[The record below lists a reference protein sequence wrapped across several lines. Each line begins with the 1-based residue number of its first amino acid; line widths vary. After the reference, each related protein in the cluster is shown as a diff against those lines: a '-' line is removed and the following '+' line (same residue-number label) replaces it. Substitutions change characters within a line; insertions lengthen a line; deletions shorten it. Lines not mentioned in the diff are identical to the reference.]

1 MGRGGLM
8 IRLVSKLHSKIWS
21 AILDSGADKINSA
34 SKYVTF
40 RTLNLRSLKTTRRG
54 VAGRLV
60 PRVVASL
67 IVILC
72 IFSAVTTTDGFKVLS
87 SQMQEVATEVPA
99 LRPLADLFTSYASQ
113 SSVTIVMKEFVSDCY
128 YTGGASKRTVSVEV
142 SWTGLTDSQTIT
154 VSLPGALNG
163 ATTRVITQKDTQ
175 GTIGGQVV
183 SPILTPQVVAFEIPS
198 TFTGTLTATG
208 PSGST
213 ATPKSINVTGTCEP
227 QVCAA
232 GTVGGMVFA
241 DYDRDGLKSDGEI
254 AGVAGVT
261 ITAYSRGGYT
271 QSVETN
277 SSGVWCMT
285 LESTRY
291 PVRIEFTN
299 IPPQFAGGRSTVMPS
314 DGSGIV
320 TQPTQRRSNGVIQVI
335 SAPSQTIDLGVV
347 DPRDYCQTDPNVF
360 APCFVVNDPLPSG
373 SGVGDFPV
381 LIRMKY
387 SDVDLDPLSSTL
399 PSGRTRATSPNMMS
413 IASAKELGSV
423 WSVAYHRQRKILFVG
438 ATLRRHSGFG
448 PKGLGGIYVVNPDG
462 TGVGP
467 TGSGGYGSGASGN
480 VKDSFS
486 VETDLNIPVQNPA
499 APIGGSTSGAAANT
513 GRGLPTTQSG
523 SANDA
528 GAFDTVGKVGIGG
541 LAISEDGN
549 TLFFVNQYDKKLYW
563 IDITGY
569 DGTSGT
575 RPGPSAVGSAAI
587 PDPGC
592 VGGSWRPAGVKVRK
606 GGDVYVSGVCDA
618 QTSQS
623 ISDLRGNV
631 QAYSPASKA
640 WTPIFDFPLTYPKGA
655 ASSVRGWKPW
665 KSDSTSVGYNIS
677 AQPMFT
683 DIAFDVDG
691 AMVLGF
697 NDRMGMQ
704 LARNQL
710 LETGGS
716 STSGFTGGDLLRAF
730 FSGSAFVLENAAKA
744 GPNTGASPTNYEGPG
759 FGEFYFDNWSGSGH
773 SETFTGGIAIRPG
786 SGQVISS
793 AMDPV
798 NSSIWANGL
807 RINSNTTGQAVKGI
821 AIFTNGD
828 GSHGTAYVG
837 KSTAIGDVELG
848 CDLGGDLEIGN
859 RIWFDRNGNG
869 IQDLN
874 EPGIGT
880 TALRPN
886 GTPYFTAN
894 LPVTLWKNGAQ
905 IGSTTANGDGYYV
918 FNSKNSG
925 GPLTENTDYEVRVDM
940 SVVTNPTFKMMG
952 VSRKDA
958 GKGVMQDHR
967 DSDAELINGYA
978 VIKVKTGGPGEVE
991 HTHDIGFY
999 RFFLTFKM
1007 SAIGNTMTENTDS
1020 VVKPV
1025 DDQAPVV
1032 LPGGGLKR
1040 GAPAPQVRSGLGG
1053 ISSKGGLTQGSAAE
1067 ARNYMVPKCLTPG
1080 GLTESMAVFANTIP
1094 PSQIPGLSGS
1104 PLSRIYLDVT
1114 PTVSA
1119 IYFPSAKLIYTATGQ
1134 VVYNYGTISK
1144 IGNRIYW
1151 EGIFPAQSELTIS
1164 YYVQAGDYNPG
1175 AEISTAGIIWWD
1187 ADANNVIDESNVSND
1202 DFAELPVQAYITCS
1216 PLGAGTY
1223 PTSFTTLSDQ
1233 KAASVLIYNLYSSGL
1248 NPAQQD
1254 TRVTLTN
1261 VHPQL
1266 PSYVHLFFVDGSTC
1280 SMANWTI
1287 TLTQNQTVS
1296 LLMSD
1301 IDPNVTGYIIA
1312 VTVDEFGCPNS
1323 FNYMVGEA
1331 LVKLDSGHSANL
1343 PAVGVPA
1350 LLGGLLQCGA
1360 QDNQAQLRFDGVSYV
1375 GLPRTLAVSSLMSRA
1390 EGTDS
1395 LLVLNRIGGSLLE
1408 KVPAVGQL
1416 SGLLFNDSE
1425 TAGSFTLA
1433 GASCQSRFTLNNN
1446 FPRTSPRYDQLIP
1459 AGRTGWMK
1467 FSTISDT
1474 AITGAVVNNL
1484 APTNFSSGHNLHTLT
1499 TTNSVVVTMP
1509 IYPPNF

>member
-1 MGRGGLM
+1 MGQ
-8 IRLVSKLHSKIWS
+8 
-21 AILDSGADKINSA
+21 AGAG
-34 SKYVTF
+34 
-40 RTLNLRSLKTTRRG
+40 RSLKNGFRA
-54 VAGRLV
+54 VLI
-60 PRVVASL
+60 PRVVAALL
-67 IVILC
+67 IILSAM
-72 IFSAVTTTDGFKVLS
+72 SAVSTTDGFGAMIVRMNEAANVLP
-87 SQMQEVATEVPA
+87 V
-99 LRPLADLFTSYASQ
+99 LRPVADFFTSYASQ
-113 SSVTIVMKEFVSDCY
+113 SSLSITMNEVVSDCY

-142 SWTGLTDSQTIT
+142 SWTGLSDGQTIT

-175 GTIGGQVV
+175 GSLGGQTV

-208 PSGST
+208 PSGS
-213 ATPKSINVTGTCEP
+213 AAAPKSINVTGTCEP
-227 QVCAA
+227 QVCAP

-241 DYDRDGLKSDGEI
+241 DYDRDGLKSDGEL

-299 IPPQFAGGRSTVMPS
+299 IPPQFAGGRSTVMPT
-314 DGSGIV
+314 DGSGTV

-347 DPRDYCQTDPNVF
+347 DPRDYCQSDPNVF
-360 APCFVVNDPLPSG
+360 APCYVMNDPLPSA
-373 SGVGDFPV
+373 SAVKDFPV
-381 LIRMKY
+381 LVRLKY
-387 SDVDLDPLSSTL
+387 SDVDLNPLSSTL
-399 PSGRTRATSPNMMS
+399 PSGRVKANSPNMMS
-413 IASAKELGSV
+413 IASAKEMGAIWAL
-423 WSVAYHRQRKILFVG
+423 AYHRQKKLLFAA
-438 ATLRRHSGFG
+438 ATLRRHSGYG
-448 PKGLGGIYVVNPDG
+448 PKGLGGIYVVDPNG

-467 TGSGGYGSGASGN
+467 TGSAGYGSGASGN

-486 VETDLNIPVQNPA
+486 VEADLNVPVQNPA
-499 APIGGSTSGAAANT
+499 SPIGGSTTGATANT
-513 GRGLPTTQSG
+513 GRSLPTTNGMSG
-523 SANDA
+523 ADSDA
-528 GAFDTVGKVGIGG
+528 FAAVGKVGIGG
-541 LAISEDGN
+541 LALSEDGN
-549 TLFFVNQYDKKLYW
+549 KLFFVNQYDKKLYW

-569 DGTSGT
+569 DGTSAT
-575 RPGPSAVGSAAI
+575 RPGASAVGSALI

-592 VGGSWRPAGVKVRK
+592 VGGNWRPSGVRVRK

-618 QTSQS
+618 LTSQQ

-631 QAYSPASKA
+631 QAYSPSANT
-640 WTPIFDFPLTYPKGA
+640 WTQIFNFPLTYPKGA
-655 ASSVRGWKPW
+655 SISVRGWKPW
-665 KSDSTSVGYNIS
+665 QDTIS
-677 AQPMFT
+677 GLTTLSGGTNLAAAQPMFT

-697 NDRMGMQ
+697 NDRTGMQ
-704 LARNQL
+704 ASYSHPPPSGS
-710 LETGGS
+710 GGNVS
-716 STSGFTGGDLLRAF
+716 AYVGGDLLRAF

-744 GPNTGASPTNYEGPG
+744 GPNTGASQTNYEGPG

-786 SGQVISS
+786 SGEVISS

-798 NSSIWANGL
+798 NSSIVASGL
-807 RINSNTTGQAVKGI
+807 RINSNTTGAAVKGVTI
-821 AIFTNGD
+821 YTAGD
-828 GSHGTAYVG
+828 GSHGTQYVG
-837 KSTAIGDVELG
+837 KSTGVGDVELG

-874 EPGIGT
+874 EPGLGT

-886 GTPYFTAN
+886 GTPFFTAN
-894 LPVTLWKNGAQ
+894 VPVTLWKNGTQ

-940 SVVTNPTFKMMG
+940 SVITNPTFKMMG
-952 VSRKDA
+952 VSKKDA
-958 GKGVMQDHR
+958 GSGVMRDHR

-1007 SAIGNTMTENTDS
+1007 SAIGNVMAENS
-1020 VVKPV
+1020 GSMVKPV
-1025 DDQAPVV
+1025 DDQTTVAQA
-1032 LPGGGLKR
+1032 GGGLRKATPTTQ
-1040 GAPAPQVRSGLGG
+1040 GRSGLGG
-1053 ISSKGGLTQGSAAE
+1053 ISSKSGASQSTSTE
-1067 ARNYMVPKCLTPG
+1067 ARSYMVPKCLTPG

-1104 PLSRIYLDVT
+1104 PLSKIYLDVT

-1119 IYFPSAKLIYTATGQ
+1119 IYYPSAKLIYSATGQ
-1134 VVYNYGTISK
+1134 VVYNYGSISK
-1144 IGNRIYW
+1144 IGNRIFW

-1175 AEISTAGIIWWD
+1175 TDISTAGIIWWD
-1187 ADANNVIDESNVSND
+1187 ADANNVIDESNMSND
-1202 DFAELPVQAYITCS
+1202 DYEELPVQAFITCA
-1216 PLGAGTY
+1216 PLGGGTY
-1223 PTSFTTLSDQ
+1223 TSSYAPLSDQ

-1248 NPAQQD
+1248 NPDLQN

-1266 PSYVHLFFVDGSTC
+1266 PSYVHLFFIDGSTC
-1280 SMANWTI
+1280 TMANWTV

-1301 IDPNVTGYIIA
+1301 IDPNVTGYLIA

-1323 FNYMVGEA
+1323 FNYLVGEA

-1350 LLGGLLQCGA
+1350 LLGGLLECGS
-1360 QDNQAQLRFDGVSYV
+1360 NSQAELRFNGVSYV

-1390 EGTDS
+1390 EGNETM
-1395 LLVLNRIGGSLLE
+1395 LVLNRIGGSLVE
-1408 KVPAVGQL
+1408 KVPSVGQL

-1425 TAGSFTLA
+1425 VAGSFVLT
-1433 GASCQSRFTLNNN
+1433 GTSCQSRFILNNN
-1446 FPRTSPRYDQLIP
+1446 TPRTSPRYDQLIP
-1459 AGRTGWMK
+1459 AGRTGWMR
-1467 FSTISDT
+1467 FSTNSDT
-1474 AITGAVVNNL
+1474 ALTGAVLNNL
-1484 APTNFSSGHNLHTLT
+1484 GPTRFSSGHNLHTLT
-1499 TTNSVVVTMP
+1499 LTYSVVVTMP
-1509 IYPPNF
+1509 IYPPNY